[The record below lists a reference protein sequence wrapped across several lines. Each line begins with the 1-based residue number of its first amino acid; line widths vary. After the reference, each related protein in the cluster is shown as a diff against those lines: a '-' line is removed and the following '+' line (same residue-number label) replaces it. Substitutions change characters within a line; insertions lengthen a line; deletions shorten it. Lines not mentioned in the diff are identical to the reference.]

1 MKRGVT
7 LADNSN
13 KYPTHEEVRQIF
25 NETYNVFYKRWKDI
39 SNPAD
44 WDTLMQ
50 EARELNEKYP
60 YKLCQQ
66 ILLELI
72 DIVEDEYKRRD

>member
-1 MKRGVT
+1 MP
-7 LADNSN
+7 NSEQV
-13 KYPTHEEVRQIF
+13 KLIF
-25 NETYNVFYKRWKDI
+25 KETYLFYTKWI
-39 SNPAD
+39 SVTDPD
-44 WDTLMQ
+44 WNRLMQ

-72 DIVEDEYKRRD
+72 DIVEDEYKRRNHESINEISGE

>member
-1 MKRGVT
+1 MP
-7 LADNSN
+7 NSEQV
-13 KYPTHEEVRQIF
+13 KLIF
-25 NETYNVFYKRWKDI
+25 KETYLFYTKWI
-39 SNPAD
+39 SVTDPD
-44 WDTLMQ
+44 WDRLMQ

-72 DIVEDEYKRRD
+72 DIVEDEYKRRNHESINEISGE

>member
-1 MKRGVT
+1 MPDK
-7 LADNSN
+7 
-13 KYPTHEEVRQIF
+13 EQVRLIF
-25 NETYNVFYKRWKDI
+25 KETYLFYTKWNSI
-39 SNPAD
+39 SDPD
-44 WDTLMQ
+44 WDKLMQ

-72 DIVEDEYKRRD
+72 DIIEDEYKRRD

>member
-1 MKRGVT
+1 MP
-7 LADNSN
+7 NSEQV
-13 KYPTHEEVRQIF
+13 KLIF
-25 NETYNVFYKRWKDI
+25 KETYLFYTKWI
-39 SNPAD
+39 SVTDPD
-44 WDTLMQ
+44 WDRLMQ